1 MLAALQNIREA
12 TIKWAMIDQLQHPP
26 AEFAAV
32 IQAHFKMRGEF
43 VLKQIQGWIDEA
55 RADHAGLHASRLEQL
70 KGDLATELNKL
81 T

>member
-1 MLAALQNIREA
+1 VREA

-32 IQAHFKMRGEF
+32 IQAHFKMRGGF

-55 RADHAGLHASRLEQL
+55 RAEHTGAHASRLEQL
-70 KGDLATELNKL
+70 KGDLEAELNKL